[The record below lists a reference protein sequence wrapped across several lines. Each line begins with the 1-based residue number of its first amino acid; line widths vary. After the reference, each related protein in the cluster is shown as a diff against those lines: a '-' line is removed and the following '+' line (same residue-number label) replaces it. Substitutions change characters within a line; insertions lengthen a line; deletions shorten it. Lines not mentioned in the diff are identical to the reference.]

1 VKLSWKHFL
10 AGGVLVAA
18 LVLFYLKTTRIVY
31 SEHEQFDRAMR
42 RLRQLDA
49 ELNQDVLKAHFG
61 LLEDYDRFPEQIEE
75 LKRIANGLSVV
86 PSFVSPKG
94 RELIGEKVRGLAGV
108 VTQKDEL
115 LESFK
120 SQNAVLNNSLRYFP
134 LAGTELAQ
142 PTLDP
147 ELLILV
153 NNLTRRVLVYS
164 LNAREDQAR
173 EITRTL
179 EKLGEW
185 RSSHRGYTSEVALAS
200 FTAHAHSIVNRKP
213 KVAALTRELV
223 SVPVSSQAEV
233 LLQLYGDQFAEAL
246 RTEASYRMVLNIICG
261 LLVLGIIYTIYALYA
276 ANSQLERR
284 VQERTSDL
292 SQKNHELQ
300 FEITERQRA
309 QAELEVVHRKMIDVS
324 RQAGMAEVAT
334 GVLHNVGN
342 VLNSINVS
350 SSQVAHKLKKSKA
363 SNLSRVVA
371 LLRTHEA
378 DLGNFMANDPK
389 GRQLPAYLAEL
400 SDRVAEEQSSALK
413 EVAQLQ
419 KDIDHIKDIVAM
431 QQGFAMVSG
440 VVEPLRVNDLVEDAL
455 RMNSSALVRHHI
467 HIIKDLQDGPAITTE
482 KHKVLQILVN
492 LVSNAKHACHN
503 SGELEHKV
511 TIRVRHAEDRVRI
524 EVTDNGVGIPPE
536 NLTRIFNHGFTTRS
550 NGHGFGLHSGAL
562 AAKELG
568 GSLSAHSDGPGCGA
582 TFTVELPRKCTVVS
596 NN

>member
-1 VKLSWKHFL
+1 
-10 AGGVLVAA
+10 
-18 LVLFYLKTTRIVY
+18 
-31 SEHEQFDRAMR
+31 
-42 RLRQLDA
+42 
-49 ELNQDVLKAHFG
+49 
-61 LLEDYDRFPEQIEE
+61 
-75 LKRIANGLSVV
+75 
-86 PSFVSPKG
+86 
-94 RELIGEKVRGLAGV
+94 
-108 VTQKDEL
+108 
-115 LESFK
+115 
-120 SQNAVLNNSLRYFP
+120 
-134 LAGTELAQ
+134 
-142 PTLDP
+142 
-147 ELLILV
+147 
-153 NNLTRRVLVYS
+153 
-164 LNAREDQAR
+164 
-173 EITRTL
+173 
-179 EKLGEW
+179 
-185 RSSHRGYTSEVALAS
+185 
-200 FTAHAHSIVNRKP
+200 
-213 KVAALTRELV
+213 
-223 SVPVSSQAEV
+223 
-233 LLQLYGDQFAEAL
+233 
-246 RTEASYRMVLNIICG
+246 
-261 LLVLGIIYTIYALYA
+261 VLGIVYTIYALYV

-309 QAELEVVHRKMIDVS
+309 QAELELVHRKMLDVS

-363 SNLSRVVA
+363 ANLSRVVA
-371 LLRTHEA
+371 LLRTHES

-440 VVEPLRVNDLVEDAL
+440 VVEPLRVSDLVEDAL

-467 HIIKDLQDGPAITTE
+467 HIIKDLQDDPVIITE

-492 LVSNAKHACHN
+492 LVSNAKHACNN
-503 SGELEHKV
+503 SGEQEHKM

-524 EVTDNGVGIPPE
+524 EVTDNGVGIPAE

-568 GSLSAHSDGPGCGA
+568 GSLSAHSDGPGRGA